1 MSVDPLATRKR
12 SGDTVGQTHAAPWGA
27 AAMWVPWHPV
37 QGVFQDVRPSIAL
50 VVNELALIR
59 ELHDEGLRR
68 AHGSGKRYGDPRF
81 VEVFRRTSVVRSLDE
96 LERLAYELNRYLRR
110 IRYAGEQRHVVDVVH
125 VRGTT
130 RRHRT
135 SVTSSTG
142 ERTEANRVEWL
153 VGLYQERGARPGVT
167 LRSSAISTSVRST
180 LARRRQASRSGASG
194 LGDNPRSRA
203 PQSSSSPSPTR
214 LSLPSTCGSRGKPA
228 AAVGSGDRSKSV
240 YAWKPIHTS

>member
-1 MSVDPLATRKR
+1 MLVDECRPARHAEAF
-12 SGDTVGQTHAAPWGA
+12 GDTVGQTHAAPWGA

-125 VRGTT
+125 VVGHHATPPNISHLEHWR
-130 RRHRT
+130 
-135 SVTSSTG
+135 
-142 ERTEANRVEWL
+142 ETEANRVEWL

-167 LRSSAISTSVRST
+167 IPLECDIDVGPKHA
-180 LARRRQASRSGASG
+180 G
-194 LGDNPRSRA
+194 P
-203 PQSSSSPSPTR
+203 PSPGFAIWCQWPR
-214 LSLPSTCGSRGKPA
+214 
-228 AAVGSGDRSKSV
+228 
-240 YAWKPIHTS
+240 